1 MILSGSKVL
10 LNLMQITSAKSWSA
24 RGASHQPTSK
34 TASLLVTC
42 VCPVYLVDEL
52 VLAIYDAYNWP
63 NGGSIDVFLRVVS
76 VVLVPWRVGAIL
88 GKGFGIQRQNYV
100 ALLQETQMTAGL
112 YYKNLIVGI

>member
-1 MILSGSKVL
+1 M
-10 LNLMQITSAKSWSA
+10 
-24 RGASHQPTSK
+24 
-34 TASLLVTC
+34 
-42 VCPVYLVDEL
+42 
-52 VLAIYDAYNWP
+52 IYDLYNWP

-100 ALLQETQMTAGL
+100 GLLQETQMTAGL